1 MFWLFFESCV
11 LFPGKMVVMECM
23 RAREVLLAALNIDKD
38 QEGDLTICAKA
49 PLGIPQ
55 LESC

>member
-1 MFWLFFESCV
+1 
-11 LFPGKMVVMECM
+11 MVVMECM